1 MTRYVIKAPI
11 ASITSDS
18 RLVEKNSL
26 FVAYPGQY
34 SDGRAYIADAIKK
47 GAVAVVW
54 DEDGFTWNPEWDVK
68 NIAIP
73 QLKLQAGHIASQFYK
88 KPSTTLWTI
97 GVTGTNGKTSV
108 SHWLAQA
115 FDFLHRRAAVVG
127 TLGNGFLEALEPTM
141 NTTPGPIELQKTLAR
156 YLNAKASVVA
166 MEVSSHGL
174 DQGRLN
180 GVEFD
185 VAVFTNLTQDHLD
198 YHKTMKAYQTAKE
211 KLFAWPGLKAS
222 VINYDDAFGKRIA
235 DKLNDA
241 HQHVI
246 TYGMQAGEV
255 RATQVVLHDTFFE
268 MHVTT
273 PYGDADVV
281 VNLIGEFNVYNT
293 LAVLATL
300 LVSEVAFKD
309 AIDAISQ
316 LKPVN
321 GRMQML
327 GGGNKP
333 LVVVDYA
340 HTPDALDKVLKTLK
354 AQTKS
359 KLVCVFGCGGDRDQ
373 SKRAK
378 MGKIVSKHASAIVV
392 TTDNPRN
399 ENPQDIIN
407 DILKG
412 MDGHYVV
419 EMDRAKAIA
428 IGILSA
434 KIGDVVLIAGKGHED
449 YQEIAGV
456 RHFFSDAK
464 QAELALETYQEIAL

>member
-11 ASITSDS
+11 ANITSDS

-26 FVAYPGQY
+26 FIAYPGEY
-34 SDGRAYIADAIKK
+34 SDGRNYIADAIKK

-54 DEDGFTWNPEWDVK
+54 EEEGFNWKSDWDVK
-68 NIAIP
+68 NISIP
-73 QLKLQAGHIASQFYK
+73 HLKFQAGHIASQFYK
-88 KPSTTLWTI
+88 KPSAHLWAV

-108 SHWLAQA
+108 TQWVAQA
-115 FDFLHRRAAVVG
+115 FDYLNRRAAVLG
-127 TLGNGFLEALEPTM
+127 TLGNGFLNHLEPTM
-141 NTTPGPIELQKTLAR
+141 NTTPGPIELQKLLAR

-198 YHKTMKAYQTAKE
+198 YHKTMEAYQAAKE
-211 KLFAWPGLKAS
+211 KLFDWPSLKAS
-222 VINYDDAFGKRIA
+222 VINYDDAFGKQIA
-235 DKLNDA
+235 DKLNA
-241 HQHVI
+241 NHQHVI
-246 TYGMQAGEV
+246 TYGIHSGEV
-255 RATQVVLHDTFFE
+255 FASSITLHDTFFE
-268 MHVTT
+268 MHVKT
-273 PYGDADVV
+273 PYGDTDVV

-300 LVSEVAFKD
+300 LVSDVGFTD
-309 AIDAISQ
+309 AIEAISH
-316 LKPVN
+316 LKPVD
-321 GRMQML
+321 GRMQMI

-373 SKRAK
+373 SKREK
-378 MGKIVSKHASAIVV
+378 MGKVVSRHADAIVI

-399 ENPQDIIN
+399 ENPQAIVN
-407 DILKG
+407 DIVKG

-419 EMDRAKAIA
+419 ELDRAKAIA
-428 IGILSA
+428 IGVMSA
-434 KIGDVVLIAGKGHED
+434 KVGDVVLIAGKGHED

-456 RHFFSDAK
+456 RHHFSDIK
-464 QAELALETYQEIAL
+464 QAEQALEMYQEIAL

>member
-26 FVAYPGQY
+26 FIAYPGQY
-34 SDGRAYIADAIKK
+34 SDGREYIPDAIKK

-54 DEDGFTWNPEWDVK
+54 DEDGFAWNPDWDVK

-73 QLKLQAGHIASQFYK
+73 HLKLQAGHIASQFYK
-88 KPSTTLWTI
+88 KPSAALWTV

-108 SHWLAQA
+108 SQWLAQA
-115 FDFLHRRAAVVG
+115 FDFLNRRTAVVG
-127 TLGNGFLEALEPTM
+127 TLGNGFLDSLEPTL
-141 NTTPGPIELQKTLAR
+141 NTTPGPIELQKLLAR

-198 YHKTMKAYQTAKE
+198 YHKTMEAYQAAKE
-211 KLFAWPGLKAS
+211 KLFAWPSLKAS
-222 VINYDDAFGKRIA
+222 VINYDDAFGKQIA
-235 DKLNDA
+235 DKLNA
-241 HQHVI
+241 EHQHVI
-246 TYGMQAGEV
+246 TYGINSGEV
-255 RATQVVLHDTFFE
+255 RATKVELHDTFFE
-268 MHVTT
+268 MHVKT

-300 LVSEVAFKD
+300 LVSDVAFAD
-309 AIDAISQ
+309 AIEAISH
-316 LKPVN
+316 LKPVD

-378 MGKIVSKHASAIVV
+378 MGKIVSKHADAIVV

-399 ENPQDIIN
+399 ENPQAIIN
-407 DILKG
+407 DIVKG
-412 MDGHYVV
+412 MESHYVV
-419 EMDRAKAIA
+419 ELDRAKAIA
-428 IGILSA
+428 IGVMSA
-434 KIGDVVLIAGKGHED
+434 KVGDVVLIAGKGHED
-449 YQEIAGV
+449 YQEVAGV
-456 RHFFSDAK
+456 RHYFSDAK
-464 QAELALETYQEIAL
+464 QAELALDTYQEIAL

>member
-26 FVAYPGQY
+26 FIAYPGEY
-34 SDGRAYIADAIKK
+34 SDGRTYIPDAIKK

-54 DEDGFTWNPEWDVK
+54 DEDDFAWNPDWDVK

-73 QLKLQAGHIASQFYK
+73 QLKWQAGHIASQFYK
-88 KPSTTLWTI
+88 KPSSALWTI

-115 FDFLHRRAAVVG
+115 FDYLQRRAAVVG
-127 TLGNGFLEALEPTM
+127 TLGNGFLDVLEPTM

-156 YLNAKASVVA
+156 FLNAKASVVA

-185 VAVFTNLTQDHLD
+185 VAVLTNLTQDHLD
-198 YHKTMKAYQTAKE
+198 YHKTMEAYQAAKA
-211 KLFAWPGLKAS
+211 KLFEWPSLKAS
-222 VINYDDAFGKRIA
+222 VINYDDPFGKKLA
-235 DKLNDA
+235 DKLNA
-241 HQHVI
+241 EHKHVI
-246 TYGMQAGEV
+246 TYGVESGEV
-255 RATQVVLHDTFFE
+255 RATQLTLHDTFFE
-268 MHVTT
+268 MLVTT
-273 PYGDADVV
+273 PYGEAEVV

-293 LAVLATL
+293 LAVLAAL
-300 LVSEVAFKD
+300 LVSDVPFDD
-309 AIDAISQ
+309 AINAISH
-316 LKPVN
+316 LKSVN

-333 LVVVDYA
+333 MVVVDYA

-373 SKRAK
+373 GKRAK
-378 MGKIVSKHASAIVV
+378 MGKVVSKHADAIVV
-392 TTDNPRN
+392 TTDNPRS
-399 ENPQDIIN
+399 ENPQTIVN
-407 DILKG
+407 DILEG
-412 MDGHYVV
+412 MNTRYVV
-419 EMDRAKAIA
+419 ELDRAKAIA
-428 IGILSA
+428 IGVMSA

-456 RHFFSDAK
+456 RHYFSDAK

>member
-11 ASITSDS
+11 ANITSDS

-26 FVAYPGQY
+26 FIAYPGQY

-54 DEDGFTWNPEWDVK
+54 DDDGFVWNPDWDVK

-73 QLKLQAGHIASQFYK
+73 HLKWQAGHIASQFYK
-88 KPSTTLWTI
+88 KPSTALWTI

-115 FDFLHRRAAVVG
+115 LDYLQRHTAVVG
-127 TLGNGFLEALEPTM
+127 TLGNGFLDALEPTM
-141 NTTPGPIELQKTLAR
+141 NTTPGPIDLQKTLAR
-156 YLNAKASVVA
+156 FLNAKASVVA

-198 YHKTMKAYQTAKE
+198 YHKTMDAYQAAKA
-211 KLFAWPGLKAS
+211 KLFEWSSLKAC
-222 VINYDDAFGKRIA
+222 VINYDDPFGKSLA
-235 DKLNDA
+235 DKLSA
-241 HQHVI
+241 EHKHVI
-246 TYGMQAGEV
+246 TYGIEAGEV
-255 RATQVVLHDTFFE
+255 RATQLTLHDSFFE

-273 PYGDADVV
+273 PYGEAEVV

-300 LVSEVAFKD
+300 LVSDVPFEK
-309 AIDAISQ
+309 AIEAIGQ
-316 LKPVN
+316 LKSVS

-327 GGGNKP
+327 GGGDKP
-333 LVVVDYA
+333 MVVVDYA

-373 SKRAK
+373 GKRAK
-378 MGKIVSKHASAIVV
+378 MGKVVSKHAHAIVI
-392 TTDNPRN
+392 TTDNPRS
-399 ENPQDIIN
+399 ENPQAIVN

-412 MDGHYVV
+412 MDAHYVV
-419 EMDRAKAIA
+419 ELDRAKAIA
-428 IGILSA
+428 IGIMSA
-434 KIGDVVLIAGKGHED
+434 KVGDVVLIAGKGHED

-456 RHFFSDAK
+456 RHYFSDAK

>member
-26 FVAYPGQY
+26 FIAYPGQY
-34 SDGRAYIADAIKK
+34 SDGREYIADAIKK

-54 DEDGFTWNPEWDVK
+54 DEDGFTWNADWDVK

-88 KPSTTLWTI
+88 KPSASLWTI

-108 SHWLAQA
+108 THWLAQA
-115 FDFLHRRAAVVG
+115 FDYLQRRAAVVG
-127 TLGNGFLEALEPTM
+127 TLGNGFLSALDPTT

-156 YLNAKASVVA
+156 YLNAKANVVA

-198 YHKTMKAYQTAKE
+198 YHKTMEAYQAAKE
-211 KLFAWPGLKAS
+211 KLFAWPSLKAS
-222 VINYDDAFGKRIA
+222 VVNYDDPFGQQIA
-235 DKLNDA
+235 DKLNAD

-246 TYGMQAGEV
+246 TYGIHSGEV
-255 RATQVVLHDTFFE
+255 RATKVELHDTFFE
-268 MHVTT
+268 MQVTT

-281 VNLIGEFNVYNT
+281 VNLIGEFNVYNS

-300 LVSEVAFKD
+300 LVSDVAFKD
-309 AIDAISQ
+309 AIEAIGH

-373 SKRAK
+373 GKRAK
-378 MGKIVSKHASAIVV
+378 MGKIVSKHAHAIVV

-399 ENPQDIIN
+399 ENPQDIVN
-407 DILKG
+407 DIVKG

-419 EMDRAKAIA
+419 ELDRANAIA

-434 KIGDVVLIAGKGHED
+434 KVGDVVLIAGKGHED
-449 YQEIAGV
+449 YQEVAGV
-456 RHFFSDAK
+456 RHYFSDAK

>member
-26 FVAYPGQY
+26 FIAYPGQY
-34 SDGRAYIADAIKK
+34 SDGRDYIADAIKK

-54 DEDGFTWNPEWDVK
+54 EEEGFSWNPEWDVK

-73 QLKLQAGHIASQFYK
+73 QLKYQAGHIASQFYK
-88 KPSTTLWTI
+88 KPSAALWTV

-108 SHWLAQA
+108 TQWLAQA
-115 FDFLHRRAAVVG
+115 FDYLNRRTAVLG
-127 TLGNGFLEALEPTM
+127 TLGNGFLENLEPTM
-141 NTTPGPIELQKTLAR
+141 NTTPGPIELQKLLAR
-156 YLNAKASVVA
+156 YLNAKANVVA

-198 YHKTMKAYQTAKE
+198 YHKTMEAYQAAKE
-211 KLFAWPGLKAS
+211 KLFDWPSLKAS
-222 VINYDDAFGKRIA
+222 VINYDDAFGKHLA
-235 DKLNDA
+235 DKLNAA

-246 TYGMQAGEV
+246 TYGIHSGEV
-255 RATQVVLHDTFFE
+255 RATQVELHDTFFE
-268 MHVTT
+268 MNVKT

-300 LVSEVAFKD
+300 LVSDVGFQD
-309 AIDAISQ
+309 AIDAISH
-316 LKPVN
+316 LKPVD

-340 HTPDALDKVLKTLK
+340 HSPDALDKVLKTLK

-378 MGKIVSKHASAIVV
+378 MGKIVSKHADAIVV

-399 ENPQDIIN
+399 ENPQAIIN
-407 DILKG
+407 DIIKG
-412 MDGHYVV
+412 MDSHYVV
-419 EMDRAKAIA
+419 ELDRAKAIA
-428 IGILSA
+428 IGVMSA
-434 KIGDVVLIAGKGHED
+434 KVGDVVLIAGKGHED

-456 RHFFSDAK
+456 RHYFSDAK
-464 QAELALETYQEIAL
+464 QAELALNSYQEIAL

>member
-18 RLVEKNSL
+18 RMVEKNSL
-26 FVAYPGQY
+26 FIAYPGQY
-34 SDGRAYIADAIKK
+34 SDGREYIADAIKK

-54 DEDGFTWNPEWDVK
+54 DEDGFTWNPDWDVK

-88 KPSTTLWTI
+88 KPSAALWTI

-115 FDFLHRRAAVVG
+115 FNFLERRATVVG
-127 TLGNGFLEALEPTM
+127 TLGNGFLDALETTM

-198 YHKTMKAYQTAKE
+198 YHKTMDAYQAAKE
-211 KLFAWPGLKAS
+211 KLFAWTSLKAS
-222 VINYDDAFGKRIA
+222 VVNCDDAFGKRIA
-235 DKLNDA
+235 DKLNA
-241 HQHVI
+241 EHQHVI
-246 TYGMQAGEV
+246 TYGIQSGEV
-255 RATQVVLHDTFFE
+255 RATKVELHDTFFE

-300 LVSEVAFKD
+300 LVSDVPFKD
-309 AIDAISQ
+309 AIEAISH

-378 MGKIVSKHASAIVV
+378 MGKIVSKHAHAIVV
-392 TTDNPRN
+392 TTDNPRT

-412 MDGHYVV
+412 LDGHHVV

-456 RHFFSDAK
+456 RHYFSDAK

>member
-1 MTRYVIKAPI
+1 MTKYVIKAPI
-11 ASITSDS
+11 ASIASDS

-34 SDGRAYIADAIKK
+34 SDGRAYIAEAIKK

-54 DEDGFTWNPEWDVK
+54 DEDGFTWNPDWDVK

-115 FDFLHRRAAVVG
+115 FDFLHRRTAVVG
-127 TLGNGFLEALEPTM
+127 TLGNGFLESLEPTI

-156 YLNAKASVVA
+156 YLNAKASVVS

-198 YHKTMKAYQTAKE
+198 YHKTMEAYQAAKE
-211 KLFAWPGLKAS
+211 KLFAWSSLKAS

-241 HQHVI
+241 HHHVI
-246 TYGMQAGEV
+246 TYGIEAGEV
-255 RATQVVLHDTFFE
+255 RATKVELHDTFFE

-300 LVSEVAFKD
+300 LVSDVAFND
-309 AIDAISQ
+309 AIEAIGQ
-316 LKPVN
+316 LKPVS

-378 MGKIVSKHASAIVV
+378 MGKVVSKHASAIVV

-428 IGILSA
+428 IAILSA

>member
-26 FVAYPGQY
+26 FIAYPGQY
-34 SDGRAYIADAIKK
+34 SDGREYIADAIKK

-54 DEDGFTWNPEWDVK
+54 DEDGFTWNADWDVK

-88 KPSTTLWTI
+88 KPSASLWTI

-108 SHWLAQA
+108 THWLAQA
-115 FDFLHRRAAVVG
+115 FDYLQRRAAVVG
-127 TLGNGFLEALEPTM
+127 TLGNGFLSALDPTT

-198 YHKTMKAYQTAKE
+198 YHKTMEAYQAAKE
-211 KLFAWPGLKAS
+211 KLFAWPSLKAS
-222 VINYDDAFGKRIA
+222 VVNYDDSFGQQIA
-235 DKLNDA
+235 DKLNAD

-246 TYGMQAGEV
+246 TYGIHSGEV
-255 RATQVVLHDTFFE
+255 RATKVELHDTFFE
-268 MHVTT
+268 MQVTT

-281 VNLIGEFNVYNT
+281 VNLIGEFNVYNS

-300 LVSEVAFKD
+300 LVSDVAFKD
-309 AIDAISQ
+309 AIEAIGH

-378 MGKIVSKHASAIVV
+378 MGKIVSKHAHAIVV

-399 ENPQDIIN
+399 ENPQDIVN
-407 DILKG
+407 DIVKG

-419 EMDRAKAIA
+419 ELDRANAIA

-434 KIGDVVLIAGKGHED
+434 KVGDVVLIAGKGHED
-449 YQEIAGV
+449 YQEVAGV
-456 RHFFSDAK
+456 RHYFSDAK

>member
-1 MTRYVIKAPI
+1 M
-11 ASITSDS
+11 
-18 RLVEKNSL
+18 E
-26 FVAYPGQY
+26 AY
-34 SDGRAYIADAIKK
+34 
-47 GAVAVVW
+47 
-54 DEDGFTWNPEWDVK
+54 
-68 NIAIP
+68 
-73 QLKLQAGHIASQFYK
+73 
-88 KPSTTLWTI
+88 
-97 GVTGTNGKTSV
+97 
-108 SHWLAQA
+108 
-115 FDFLHRRAAVVG
+115 
-127 TLGNGFLEALEPTM
+127 EA
-141 NTTPGPIELQKTLAR
+141 
-156 YLNAKASVVA
+156 
-166 MEVSSHGL
+166 
-174 DQGRLN
+174 
-180 GVEFD
+180 
-185 VAVFTNLTQDHLD
+185 
-198 YHKTMKAYQTAKE
+198 AKE
-211 KLFAWPGLKAS
+211 KLFAWPTLKAS
-222 VINYDDAFGKRIA
+222 VINYDDVFGKRVA
-235 DKLNDA
+235 DKLNAD

-246 TYGMQAGEV
+246 TYGIQSGEV
-255 RATQVVLHDTFFE
+255 RANAVELHDTFFE

-300 LVSEVAFKD
+300 LVSDVPFEN
-309 AIDAISQ
+309 AIEAISQ

-378 MGKIVSKHASAIVV
+378 MGKVVSKHAHAIVL

-407 DILKG
+407 EIVKG
-412 MDGHYVV
+412 MTGHYVV
-419 EMDRAKAIA
+419 ELDRAKAIA

-434 KIGDVVLIAGKGHED
+434 KVGDVVLIAGKGHED
-449 YQEIAGV
+449 YQEVAGV
-456 RHFFSDAK
+456 RHYFSDAK

>member
-26 FVAYPGQY
+26 FIAYPGQY
-34 SDGRAYIADAIKK
+34 SDGREYIADAIKK

-54 DEDGFTWNPEWDVK
+54 DEDGFAWNADWDVK

-73 QLKLQAGHIASQFYK
+73 HLNLQAGHIASQFYK
-88 KPSTTLWTI
+88 KPSATLWTV

-108 SHWLAQA
+108 SQWLAQA
-115 FDFLHRRAAVVG
+115 FDFLNRRTAVVG
-127 TLGNGFLEALEPTM
+127 TLGNGFLDSLEPTM
-141 NTTPGPIELQKTLAR
+141 NTTPGPIELQKLLAR

-198 YHKTMKAYQTAKE
+198 YHKTMEAYQAAKE
-211 KLFAWPGLKAS
+211 KLFAWPTLKAS
-222 VINYDDAFGKRIA
+222 VINYDDAFGKQIA
-235 DKLNDA
+235 DKLNAD

-246 TYGMQAGEV
+246 TYGIASGEV
-255 RATQVVLHDTFFE
+255 RATNVELHDTFFE
-268 MHVTT
+268 MHVKT

-300 LVSEVAFKD
+300 LVSDVAFAD
-309 AIDAISQ
+309 AIEAISH
-316 LKPVN
+316 LKPVD

-378 MGKIVSKHASAIVV
+378 MGKIVSKHADAIVV

-399 ENPQDIIN
+399 ENPQDIVN
-407 DILKG
+407 DIVKG
-412 MDGHYVV
+412 MDGHYVF
-419 EMDRAKAIA
+419 ELDRAKAIA
-428 IGILSA
+428 IGVMSA
-434 KIGDVVLIAGKGHED
+434 KVGDVVLIAGKGHED
-449 YQEIAGV
+449 YQEVAGV
-456 RHFFSDAK
+456 RHYFSDAK